1 MTCYDWDADGSH
13 DLIGEFFTSLS
24 ELGSGQA
31 KLSWDLVNEKKKA
44 KKKGYKNS
52 GVVHCTVEVS
62 EIPCLSACHQQ
73 VCYVRI
79 IYRMSFSDTCSV
91 G

>member
-1 MTCYDWDADGSH
+1 M
-13 DLIGEFFTSLS
+13 IGEFFTSLR

-52 GVVHCTVEVS
+52 GVVHCTVKVKRRVHD
-62 EIPCLSACHQQ
+62 HQAG
-73 VCYVRI
+73 YVLN
-79 IYRMSFSDTCSV
+79 
-91 G
+91 